1 MVLFL
6 QYAFSLSVPAKV
18 LNVRNDSVKV
28 EVAKVAELACSI
40 QGYPVENL
48 YWKKLDGGAEK

>member
-18 LNVRNDSVKV
+18 LNVRNNTVKV
-28 EVAKVAELACSI
+28 VVSKMAELACSI
-40 QGYPVENL
+40 QGYPIESL
-48 YWKKLDGGAEK
+48 EWKKLDGGDEK

>member
-18 LNVRNDSVKV
+18 LNVRNNTVKV
-28 EVAKVAELACSI
+28 EVSKVAELACSI
-40 QGYPVENL
+40 QGYPVEYL
-48 YWKKLDGGAEK
+48 DWKKLDGGVEK

>member
-18 LNVRNDSVKV
+18 LNVRNNTVKV
-28 EVAKVAELACSI
+28 ELSKVAELACSI
-40 QGYPVENL
+40 QGYPVDHL
-48 YWKKLDGGAEK
+48 DWKKLDGGGEK

>member
-1 MVLFL
+1 MVPFL

-18 LNVRNDSVKV
+18 NVRNNTVKV
-28 EVAKVAELACSI
+28 EVSKVAELACSI

-48 YWKKLDGGAEK
+48 DWKKLDGGVEK

>member
-18 LNVRNDSVKV
+18 LNVSNNTVKV
-28 EVAKVAELACSI
+28 EVSKVAELACSI
-40 QGYPVENL
+40 QGYPVESL
-48 YWKKLDGGAEK
+48 DWKKLDGGVEK

>member
-1 MVLFL
+1 MALFL

-18 LNVRNDSVKV
+18 LNVRNNTVKV
-28 EVAKVAELACSI
+28 EASKVAELACSI

-48 YWKKLDGGAEK
+48 DWKKLDGSVEK